1 MSERRID
8 EVDFIDLYLFAKSA
22 RAECTTKTGFIRLE
36 ENDFSC
42 DIKNILEE
50 CYQTSGSLIEF
61 TLKREFDNKKQVYR
75 GTKILD
81 AENEDVFILRK
92 VESVIRSLPALGVSD
107 SSVSFICSPEAS
119 GIVLVSGR
127 MSSGK
132 TSTAGSIV
140 NARLNESGGI
150 AFILEDPPETKL
162 NGPMGKGRC
171 IQVHAN
177 RQNGGYQEQ
186 IILALRS
193 GAQFLM
199 VGEIRDSAT
208 AREVVNAGSA
218 GHMLVTTIHADSIS
232 SAVERLVNLSGMS
245 PKVAA
250 DCVSLVFHQTLEKT
264 ATGHRLQLQ
273 ELKIGSTERAQ
284 IRDGKFGGLDEA
296 AEQQRRA
303 ARTGLNR

>member
-8 EVDFIDLYLFAKSA
+8 EVDFIDLYLFSKSG
-22 RAECTTKTGFIRLE
+22 RAECTTKSGFFSLE
-36 ENDFSC
+36 ENDFRQ
-42 DIKNILEE
+42 DIKDLLDE
-50 CYQTSGSLIEF
+50 CYESSGSLIEF
-61 TLKREFDNKKQVYR
+61 TLRRVFESNKQVYR
-75 GTKILD
+75 CTKILD
-81 AENEDVFILRK
+81 AEDEDVFILRK
-92 VESVIRSLPALGVSD
+92 VDSTIRSLSTLGVSD
-107 SSVSFICSPEAS
+107 SSVSFICSPQSS
-119 GIVLVSGR
+119 GVVLVSGA

-140 NARLNESGGI
+140 SARLNECGGVG
-150 AFILEDPPETKL
+150 FILEDPPETKL

-186 IILALRS
+186 ILLALRS

-232 SAVERLVNLSGMS
+232 AAIERLVNLSGLS

-250 DCVSLVFHQTLEKT
+250 DCVSLVLHQTLEKT
-264 ATGHRLQLQ
+264 TSGHRLQLQ
-273 ELKIGSTERAQ
+273 ELKIGNTEKAL